1 MNGGKRNYKF
11 GMNMKIRVKEF
22 GKAL

>member
-1 MNGGKRNYKF
+1 MNEGKRTYKF
-11 GMNMKIRVKEF
+11 GINMKIRVKEF